1 MNKISTRK
9 LGRSNIEVSAMGL
22 GCWAI
27 GGPFWEGDKPHGWGT
42 VDDNESIHAIQRAIE
57 LGVNFFDTADVYGAG
72 HSEKILGKAIQDYRD
87 DVVITTKFGNMF
99 DEKTKQII
107 GTNSSPKYVHK
118 ACQASLQR
126 LNIDYIDLYQLHIWT
141 LPVKEVKPIM
151 EVLDD
156 LKDEGLIRTYGW
168 STDVTSNA
176 HLFAE
181 RSNCSAI
188 QQELNVLVDGRE
200 IIELC
205 EKYNLASINRTV
217 LAMGLL
223 TGKYKSD
230 SQLPKD
236 DIRGNEPEWMKYFK
250 DGKPVEEWLKKLDL
264 VREILTSE
272 GRTLVQGTLAWIWA
286 RSEKTIPIPGF
297 KSVEQVEENITAMKF
312 GPLNSNQMQ
321 EIEKILGERSYR
333 Y

>member
-1 MNKISTRK
+1 MNKISARK

-27 GGPFWEGDKPHGWGT
+27 GGPFWEGNKPHGWGT
-42 VDDNESIHAIQRAIE
+42 VDDTESIRAIQRAID

-72 HSEKILGKAIQDYRD
+72 HSEKILGKAIQDYRE
-87 DVVITTKFGNMF
+87 DVVIATKFGNLF
-99 DEKTKQII
+99 DEKTKQIT
-107 GTNSSPKYVHK
+107 GTNSSPKYIRK

-126 LNIDYIDLYQLHIWT
+126 LNTDYIDLYQLHIWT
-141 LPVKEVKPIM
+141 LPAGTTKAIL

-181 RSNCSAI
+181 RQNCSAI
-188 QQELNVLVDGRE
+188 QQELNVFVDGRE

-223 TGKYKSD
+223 TGKYRSD
-230 SQLPKD
+230 SQLSKD
-236 DIRGNEPEWMKYFK
+236 DIRGDEPEWMKYFK

-264 VREILTSE
+264 VRDILASE
-272 GRTLVQGTLAWIWA
+272 GRTVVQGALAWVWA

-297 KSVEQVEENITAMKF
+297 KSVEQVEENITAMEF
-312 GPLNSNQMQ
+312 GPLNPNQMQ
-321 EIEKILGERSYR
+321 EIDKILGERSYR